1 MYRILENASIMFWAL
16 ILTAAVFW
24 LKDYN
29 ERNNDKNL
37 ETPYSAPEKNN
48 KCKVTCLE

>member
-29 ERNNDKNL
+29 ERNSD
-37 ETPYSAPEKNN
+37 PEQNN